1 MGDNKLK
8 IVIVGH
14 VDHGKSTLIGRLF
27 YDTDSLPSDK
37 IEEIRRRCEDLGRE
51 MEFAFLLD
59 HLQEEREQGIT
70 IDTAQSFFKTD
81 KRGYVIID
89 APGHREFLKNMITG
103 ASQAECAILIVDAV
117 DGVQEQ
123 TKRHAYILDMLG
135 LKQVVVV
142 INKMDL
148 VDFNEKRFKEVKGL
162 VEAFLDSI
170 NVKPSFFI
178 PISAKRGDNVAKKGD
193 TMSWYNG
200 YTLLEA
206 LDTLNNQ
213 KSPVDKPLQF
223 PVQDVYKIG
232 DKRILVGRIE
242 NGRIK
247 KGQQVVFLPSQKES
261 IIKSIEV
268 FMEDRIEAET
278 GESIGITLKDPL
290 FIERGE
296 IICEKGYQPSRVDR
310 FKANIFWMS
319 QRPLDINERLTI
331 RCATQEMSC
340 TIDTIE
346 KRVDSSSLE
355 TIERD
360 ADKLL
365 FTEVGSV
372 IIKTK
377 KPIVIENFN
386 EIKELGRFVLVR
398 DKDTIAGGIVTHTS
412 DLISENL

>member
-1 MGDNKLK
+1 MTDNKLK

-27 YDTDSLPSDK
+27 YDTDSLPPDK
-37 IEEIRRRCEDLGRE
+37 IEEIQRTCEELGRE

-59 HLQEEREQGIT
+59 HLQEEREQGVT
-70 IDTAQSFFKTD
+70 IDTAQTFFKTD
-81 KRGYVIID
+81 TREYVIID
-89 APGHREFLKNMITG
+89 APGHKEFLKNMITG
-103 ASQAECAILIVDAV
+103 ASQAEAAVLIVDAME
-117 DGVQEQ
+117 GLQEQ

-148 VDFNEKRFKEVKGL
+148 VDFKEKRFEEVKSSL
-162 VEAFLDSI
+162 VTFLDSI
-170 NVKPSFFI
+170 NIKPSSFI
-178 PISAKRGDNVAKKGD
+178 PISAKEGYNVAKKADIMG
-193 TMSWYNG
+193 WYNG
-200 YTLLEA
+200 FTLLET

-213 KSPVDKPLQF
+213 KSPVNKALQF

-242 NGRIK
+242 NGRIT
-247 KGQQVVFLPSQKES
+247 KGQQVIFLPSQKET

-268 FMEDRIEAET
+268 FLEDRTEAQA
-278 GESIGITLKDPL
+278 GESIGVTLQDPL
-290 FIERGE
+290 FVERGE
-296 IICEKGYQPSRVDR
+296 IICEKGHQPSMVDK

-319 QRPLDINERLTI
+319 PKPLDINERLII

-346 KRVDSSSLE
+346 KRMDSSSLE
-355 TIERD
+355 IIEKD

-372 IIKTK
+372 IIKTR
-377 KPIVIENFN
+377 KPIVVENFN

-398 DKDTIAGGIVTHTS
+398 DNDASAGGVVTHTS
-412 DLISENL
+412 DLMHIV

>member
-1 MGDNKLK
+1 MTDNKLK

-27 YDTDSLPSDK
+27 YDTDSLPPEK
-37 IEEIRRRCEDLGRE
+37 IEEIQRTCEDLGRE
-51 MEFAFLLD
+51 MEFAFLMD
-59 HLQEEREQGIT
+59 HLQEEREQGVT
-70 IDTAQSFFKTD
+70 IDTAQTFFKTD
-81 KRGYVIID
+81 KREYVIID
-89 APGHREFLKNMITG
+89 APGHKEFLKNMITG
-103 ASQAECAILIVDAV
+103 ASQAEAAILIIDAME
-117 DGVQEQ
+117 GLQEQ
-123 TKRHAYILDMLG
+123 TRRHAYILDMLG
-135 LKQVVVV
+135 LKQVIVV

-148 VDFNEKRFKEVKGL
+148 VDFNEKRFEEVKSSL
-162 VEAFLDSI
+162 TTFLDSI
-170 NVKPSFFI
+170 NIKPSFFI
-178 PISAKRGDNVAKKGD
+178 PISAKEGDNVAKKADIMG
-193 TMSWYNG
+193 WYNG
-200 YTLLEA
+200 FTILEA

-213 KSPVDKPLQF
+213 KSSVGKALQF

-242 NGRIK
+242 NGRIT
-247 KGQQVVFLPSQKES
+247 KGQQVIFLPSQKES

-268 FMEDRIEAET
+268 FLEDRTEAQA
-278 GESIGITLKDPL
+278 GESIGVTLIDPL

-296 IICEKGYQPSRVDR
+296 IICEKGHQPSMVDK

-319 QRPLDINERLTI
+319 QRPMDINERFTI

-346 KRVDSSSLE
+346 KRMDSSSLE
-355 TIERD
+355 IIEKN
-360 ADKLL
+360 AAKLL

-377 KPIVIENFN
+377 KPIVVENFN

-398 DKDTIAGGIVTHTS
+398 DNDASAGGIVTHTS
-412 DLISENL
+412 DLMHIV